1 MMESKNCW
9 TSPLDA
15 LVEDVRM
22 IFHNVSSHYIKAGFY
37 LYVIR
42 GRELYRSKYHN
53 IYDFGQDVFDLKR
66 SSIASYIAVCERFS
80 VLDSLGRPTDELEE
94 RFKGFAFTHL
104 VEMLSLTDGQLAQ
117 VTPGMRVKDI
127 RALKSKDG
135 KEEIEDIEG
144 SVADDS
150 FGSQQAA
157 VPMLLWGNKLD
168 KDNFD
173 DFVAAARKVIGHEVA
188 VYYGYDTQSPSIRFF
203 KPDIK

>member
-9 TSPLDA
+9 TSPLNV
-15 LVEDVRM
+15 LVKDVQL
-22 IFHNVSSHYIKAGFY
+22 IFHNVSSHYTKVGFY

-42 GRELYRSKYHN
+42 GRELYRPKYHN

-80 VLDSLGRPTDELEE
+80 TLDSLGRPTGDLQE
-94 RFKGFAFTHL
+94 RFKGFSFTAL
-104 VEMLSLTDGQLAQ
+104 VEMLSLTEEQLAQ
-117 VTPGMRVKDI
+117 VTPDMRVKDI
-127 RALKSKDG
+127 RALKSKDR
-135 KEEIEDIEG
+135 KEGTEDIGG
-144 SVADDS
+144 SVTDDS
-150 FGSQQAA
+150 FDSQPAA
-157 VPMLLWGNKLD
+157 LPMLLWGNKLD

-188 VYYGYDTQSPSIRFF
+188 VYYGYDTQSSSIRFF

>member
-1 MMESKNCW
+1 MESKNCW
-9 TSPLDA
+9 SKPLDA

-22 IFHNVSSHYIKAGFY
+22 IFHNVSSHYIKVGFY

-42 GRELYRSKYHN
+42 GRELYRPKYHN

-117 VTPGMRVKDI
+117 VIPGMRVKDI

-135 KEEIEDIEG
+135 KEEAEDIEG
-144 SVADDS
+144 SVTDGSFDS
-150 FGSQQAA
+150 QPAA
-157 VPMLLWGNKLD
+157 LPMLLWGNRLD